1 MMCDGSSR
9 IALIGANGMLAAMV
23 RDKASSHYEVVPLD
37 LPDFDLTDR
46 DRVLDDLERIRPEII
61 INCAAFTD
69 VDGCE
74 TKEALATRVNGDGPG
89 YLAEAALASGA
100 TLVHI
105 STDYVFDGVKST
117 PYLETDPTNPRSA
130 YGRSK
135 LLGEQAVIES
145 GLEKYFIV
153 RTSWLYGPQ
162 GKNFVETIIRLARE
176 REELRVVADQIGS
189 PTFTGDLAAAIFRLL
204 KTQSVQ
210 GASGTFH
217 DLYGIYHFANAGV
230 CSWHEFAEQIVRN
243 LEQSGESLSV
253 RKVSAITTEE
263 FPLPAPRPAY
273 SVLSTEKFRDAT
285 GETVPH
291 WRDGLKR
298 YFGIRR
304 D

>member
-1 MMCDGSSR
+1 MRTDGSSR
-9 IALIGANGMLAAMV
+9 LALIGANGMLAAMV
-23 RDKASSHYEVVPLD
+23 RDEALSRYEIVPLD

-46 DRVLDDLERIRPEII
+46 DRVVEEMGRIRPQVI
-61 INCAAFTD
+61 INCAAFTN

-74 TKEALATRVNGDGPG
+74 TQEALATRVNGDGPG
-89 YLAEAALASGA
+89 YLAEAALALGA
-100 TLVHI
+100 TLVHV
-105 STDYVFDGVKST
+105 STDYVFAGDKST

-135 LLGEQAVIES
+135 LRGEQAIIES

-153 RTSWLYGPQ
+153 RTSWLYGPY
-162 GKNFVETIIRLARE
+162 GKNFVETMIRLARE
-176 REELRVVADQIGS
+176 REELRVVADQVGS

-204 KTQSVQ
+204 ETSSDQTT
-210 GASGTFH
+210 GGTLN
-217 DLYGIYHFANAGV
+217 DLYGIYHYANDGT
-230 CSWHEFAEQIVRN
+230 CSWHGFAKQIVRH
-243 LEQSGESLSV
+243 LEQSGESLAV
-253 RKVSAITTEE
+253 RTVSAIATEE

-273 SVLSTEKFRDAT
+273 SVLSTEKFKSVT

-304 D
+304 G